1 MKQAPNPDLVALV
14 GDELSRPVPDA
25 VTEIATELRR
35 RHRQACVA
43 ILFYGSCLRLGAEML
58 AQSDAMLDFYVLVDE
73 YRNAYPTRPLLA
85 FANRVLP
92 PNVFYAEIP
101 VGGRTMRMKYALMT
115 VAQFERGCR
124 MSASTSAIWA
134 RFAQP
139 ARLVFAGD
147 DGQRVRV
154 IDSCATAIDT
164 FVNASLA
171 FQDELFEPDRLWKDG
186 FRRTYGAEL
195 RSERGDDRAASIVAA
210 DAERYRR
217 MAAAA
222 LGANAQPNENGHWR
236 NPLPPAAR
244 RSLQG
249 KWRRWR
255 RNGKWLNLL
264 RLIKAVFTFDG
275 AVDYAL
281 WKVERH
287 AGVRPPVS
295 AWERRHPILA
305 APVLLW
311 RFHRAGAFR

>member
-1 MKQAPNPDLVALV
+1 
-14 GDELSRPVPDA
+14 
-25 VTEIATELRR
+25 
-35 RHRQACVA
+35 
-43 ILFYGSCLRLGAEML
+43 
-58 AQSDAMLDFYVLVDE
+58 
-73 YRNAYPTRPLLA
+73 
-85 FANRVLP
+85 
-92 PNVFYAEIP
+92 
-101 VGGRTMRMKYALMT
+101 
-115 VAQFERGCR
+115 
-124 MSASTSAIWA
+124 
-134 RFAQP
+134 
-139 ARLVFAGD
+139 
-147 DGQRVRV
+147 
-154 IDSCATAIDT
+154 SCATAIDT

-195 RSERGDDRAASIVAA
+195 RSERGEDRAASIVAA

-222 LGANAQPNENGHWR
+222 LGANAQPNENGPWR

-295 AWERRHPILA
+295 AWERRHPIL
-305 APVLLW
+305 
-311 RFHRAGAFR
+311 